1 MNCDKTP
8 CYEYARAFLPP
19 YSNIPS
25 ISAERTALGSIYTVC
40 EFALDDNERIE
51 EGADLQILIRYI
63 HYVAKLGI
71 DSWPEA
77 Q

>member
-8 CYEYARAFLPP
+8 GDESARIFTPP
-19 YSNIPS
+19 YSSILS
-25 ISAERTALGSIYTVC
+25 ISIERTALGSIYTVC
-40 EFALDDNERIE
+40 EFALDDNEHIE

-71 DSWPEA
+71 DS
-77 Q
+77 